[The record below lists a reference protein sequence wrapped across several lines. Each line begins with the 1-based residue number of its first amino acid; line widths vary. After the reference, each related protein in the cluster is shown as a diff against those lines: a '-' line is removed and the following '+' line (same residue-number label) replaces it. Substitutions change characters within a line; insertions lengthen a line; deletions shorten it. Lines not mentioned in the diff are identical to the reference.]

1 MATSTYPGYRSPG
14 AALVR
19 LYEDGTV
26 EVASAT
32 QDIGTGTY
40 TTMAQV
46 AAEALGLPVAV
57 VRSKLG
63 DSRLPPAPVS
73 GGSMT
78 TASVTP
84 AVRAA
89 AENALKKLVQRA
101 IGSESSPFYGSS
113 ADEVVDVRRA
123 YLFRIGLSDRLR
135 DVRARIL
142 APSTSSTITQAIN
155 SNVAPVRITSRSAT
169 YS

>member
-1 MATSTYPGYRSPG
+1 
-14 AALVR
+14 AAVVR
-19 LYEDGTV
+19 LHDQGMV

-46 AAEALGLPVAV
+46 AAETLGLPVAKI
-57 VRSKLG
+57 RSTLG

-84 AVRAA
+84 AVKAA
-89 AENALKKLVQRA
+89 AEDALRKLIECALQTR
-101 IGSESSPFYGSS
+101 SSPFYG
-113 ADEVVDVRRA
+113 AAANDVMAAKGRIIAKDGKAQTYAEVLRA
-123 YLFRIGLSDRLR
+123 AGLAQLQSE
-135 DVRARIL
+135 AR
-142 APSTSSTITQAIN
+142 
-155 SNVAPVRITSRSAT
+155 
-169 YS
+169 